1 MGTVRIRRTPAAV
14 VPPASPAP
22 AASPPPRMTAE
33 AARRVLE
40 SVIIAIITSTGLYLV
55 GSVYSEAYYGRMSI
69 EVSALDLTPPYV
81 ALQAVHVVR
90 SLLEYPVTLLG
101 LYFLSRFVITRL
113 PRVRTWAV
121 SLLGRFGR
129 LALLI
134 ANGLIVLPLVLA
146 AVNATLDPALVQTN
160 SPLSEVASLM
170 ALGGTV
176 LVLYVLWLSVG
187 PRQLLLSEL
196 QHRKLVPIVLLFT
209 LYLLDALVATA
220 HNATVDADLFMTGAS
235 DSSMAA
241 VFTMASG
248 VQPLPST
255 DVLLVTIR
263 NGHYFVVTRQPDP
276 PSRTPFAY
284 AIPVRAVDAVQMERV
299 NPAAPG
305 PEGILIEFFPTP
317 TASPGP

>member
-14 VPPASPAP
+14 APPT
-22 AASPPPRMTAE
+22 SPPPRVTLE
-33 AARRVLE
+33 GARRVLE
-40 SVIIAIITSTGLYLV
+40 SVIIAVITSTGLYLV
-55 GSVYSEAYYGRMSI
+55 GSVYTEAYYGRMSI
-69 EVSALDLTPPYV
+69 EASALDLTPPYV
-81 ALQAVHVVR
+81 ALQAIHVVQ
-90 SLLEYPVTLLG
+90 SLLEYPVTLLA

-113 PRVRTWAV
+113 PRVRTWKA
-121 SLLGRFGR
+121 SLLQRFGR

-170 ALGGTV
+170 AVGGTA
-176 LVLYVLWLSVG
+176 LVAYVLWLSVG
-187 PRQLLLSEL
+187 PRQLLLTEL
-196 QHRKLVPIVLLFT
+196 QHRKPVPIVLLFA

-220 HNATVDADLFMTGAS
+220 HDATVDAEQFMTGAS

-255 DVLLVTIR
+255 DLLLVTIR
-263 NGHYFVVTRQPDP
+263 NGHYFVVARQANP
-276 PSRTPFAY
+276 PSQIPVAY

-299 NPAAPG
+299 NPAAPAPQG
-305 PEGILIEFFPTP
+305 LLIEVFPTP